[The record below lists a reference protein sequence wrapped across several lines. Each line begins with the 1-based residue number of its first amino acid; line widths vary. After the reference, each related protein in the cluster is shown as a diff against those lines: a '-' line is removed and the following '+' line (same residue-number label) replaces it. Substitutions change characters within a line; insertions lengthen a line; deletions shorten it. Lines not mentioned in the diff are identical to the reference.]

1 MRNRSSKHRLLSY
14 FYKNPQ
20 KCFLIYRPTKGE
32 EYKFEY
38 KQKILDFL
46 NDGAIDNPKHNIILD
61 DETLQTLCL
70 ICDEMNDKMNDFLK
84 YLATYITE
92 KYKNIKSIDDI
103 NIWIKKIEQL
113 RLSATKSIKQFY
125 LDLCKS
131 KEYKWA
137 SKDINLL
144 LAWNSFY
151 NQVIAKSTLSFSKKH
166 LFNLNDLLKIFD
178 DQIDDLRNRRNHE
191 ESQIQWARD
200 KNVISISNKLNHI
213 VRSGIVENNKWI
225 NFFEILEKHPLHYF
239 KYVTKMKNINIEAH
253 CDIEEG
259 VINGKMNNESLKQL
273 VNQLELVIRYLL
285 KTYNFIPTDTNK
297 LMSQVINR
305 LKTTDLPPEK
315 MDVFKKFEP
324 TDKNKVAGA
333 FEMMAH
339 PIKILATIP
348 VGIGHLIK
356 PMLQKKKTSKTLI
369 K

>member
-1 MRNRSSKHRLLSY
+1 MKQKNFFCDYNQIEKCIGLVITQVNHDQTVENILDYVMRNRSSKHRLLSY

-46 NDGAIDNPKHNIILD
+46 KDGAIDNPKHNIILD

-70 ICDEMNDKMNDFLK
+70 ICDEMNDKMNAFLK

-92 KYKNIKSIDDI
+92 KYKNIKSIDDL

-151 NQVIAKSTLSFSKKH
+151 NQVIAKSTK
-166 LFNLNDLLKIFD
+166 
-178 DQIDDLRNRRNHE
+178 
-191 ESQIQWARD
+191 
-200 KNVISISNKLNHI
+200 
-213 VRSGIVENNKWI
+213 
-225 NFFEILEKHPLHYF
+225 
-239 KYVTKMKNINIEAH
+239 
-253 CDIEEG
+253 
-259 VINGKMNNESLKQL
+259 
-273 VNQLELVIRYLL
+273 
-285 KTYNFIPTDTNK
+285 
-297 LMSQVINR
+297 
-305 LKTTDLPPEK
+305 
-315 MDVFKKFEP
+315 
-324 TDKNKVAGA
+324 
-333 FEMMAH
+333 
-339 PIKILATIP
+339 
-348 VGIGHLIK
+348 
-356 PMLQKKKTSKTLI
+356 
-369 K
+369 